1 MPTEEKILDIT
12 ETEYIEPAVQEPVPE
27 AEIPEIPEKQK
38 MPRWLIVDIVLLSVA
53 AVSLVLYYTLRRVP
67 GFATLASNGFSTPIR
82 EFLGSVMKY
91 IPFSVAEWFYVVVIL
106 FVLFHIVYS
115 IIKIKKSQKR
125 LLELLR
131 RVLVIVLLVA
141 YILSGYNWLWGID
154 YYSTDTFSNQSG
166 IPTMAP
172 ANPQDLLNVTIS
184 FLMAA
189 NELSTKVERDENG
202 LFAEDMDEIFENS
215 EHVYD
220 VMFENFQFLEGE
232 CRRPKK
238 MVFSEIMSILG
249 FTGIY
254 FPFTGESNINMKQ
267 TPAFIPCTISHE
279 LAHQLG
285 YTSEQ
290 ECNFIGIVAGIASG
304 DTAYQY
310 SACLSGLLY
319 LMNELYSIS
328 PEVWSELKTYFTP
341 ELSADWDANNA
352 YWHARETLIDTVSS
366 FIYDLY
372 LKGNGQAMGMMSYS
386 ACVTMLVEY
395 FK

>member
-1 MPTEEKILDIT
+1 MSTEELSLLT
-12 ETEYIEPAVQEPVPE
+12 QETEYIEPIETPPQEP
-27 AEIPEIPEKQK
+27 EKKK
-38 MPRWLIVDIVLLSVA
+38 MPKWLIIDVVLLGA
-53 AVSLVLYYTLRRVP
+53 AVLSLVIYYVLRRVP
-67 GFATLASNGFSTPIR
+67 GFATIASNGFSTPIR

-91 IPFSVAEWFYVVVIL
+91 IPFSVAEWFYVVVIV

-115 IIKIKKSQKR
+115 IIKIKKSEKR
-125 LLELLR
+125 LLEFLR

-154 YYSTDTFSNQSG
+154 YYSADTFSNQSG
-166 IPTMAP
+166 IPSRAP
-172 ANPQDLLNVTIS
+172 ADPQGLLNVTVS
-184 FLMAA
+184 FLMTA
-189 NELSTKVERDENG
+189 NELSTMVERDEDG

-215 EHVYD
+215 EHIYD
-220 VMFENFQFLEGE
+220 TMFEVFPFLEGQ
-232 CRRPKK
+232 CRKPKK
-238 MVFSEIMSILG
+238 MLFSDIMSLLG

-254 FPFTGESNINMKQ
+254 FPFTGESNINMNQ

-304 DTAYQY
+304 DAAYQY

-319 LMNELYSIS
+319 LMNEVYAIS
-328 PEVWSELKTYFTP
+328 PETWRELKTYFTP
-341 ELSADWDANNA
+341 ELKADWDANSK
-352 YWHARETLIDTVSS
+352 YWKARETLIDTLSS
-366 FIYDLY
+366 FVYDLY
-372 LKGNGQAMGMMSYS
+372 LKGNGQTMGIMSYS

-395 FK
+395 FKY